1 MAKPD
6 YNAVIGQK
14 VEIAPGLIILR
25 MMPDGWEL
33 AEFKPGQFTILGLK
47 PDTPRIPEAEV
58 EGLLENPERMIRR
71 AYSVA
76 SSSREKEYIEFY
88 VRLVTSG
95 ALTPRLFALN
105 TGDPL
110 WVSPKITC
118 MFTLDKV
125 PIEKNI
131 ILFATGTGV
140 APYMSMLRSSVIIQ
154 ERRNYAVVHG
164 ALNSWDLGYHSE
176 LLTIE
181 RLCPNF
187 DYIPIISE
195 PEKEPIPW
203 KGYTG
208 FVDKI
213 YNEEIIQNKW
223 NTQITP
229 DNTEFFLCGHPMM
242 ITGMIDLLSEKGFI
256 ERETIHLEKFW

>member
-1 MAKPD
+1 MAQPV
-6 YNAVIGQK
+6 YNGVIGQK
-14 VEIAPGLIILR
+14 VEVAPGLIILR
-25 MMPDGWEL
+25 LFPDGWEL
-33 AEFKPGQFTILGLK
+33 PAFKPGQFTILGLY
-47 PDTPRIPEAEV
+47 PDAPRIPEAEP
-58 EGLLENPERMIRR
+58 EGLLEAPEKMIRR

-95 ALTPRLFALN
+95 ALTPRLFALK

-110 WVSPKITC
+110 WLSPKITG

-125 PIEKNI
+125 PLEKNI

-140 APYMSMLRSSVIIQ
+140 APYMSMLRSNIIMQ
-154 ERRNYAVVHG
+154 EKRNYAVIHG

-187 DYIPIISE
+187 HYIPIISE
-195 PEKEPIPW
+195 PDKEPRPW
-203 KGYTG
+203 KGLTG
-208 FVDKI
+208 FVSRI
-213 YNEEIIQNKW
+213 WEEKIIQSRWGEEVTHK
-223 NTQITP
+223 
-229 DNTEFFLCGHPMM
+229 NTEIFLCGHPMM
-242 ITGMIDLLSEKGFI
+242 ITGMIDLLSGNGFI

>member
-1 MAKPD
+1 MANPV

-25 MMPDGWEL
+25 LMADGWEL
-33 AEFKPGQFTILGLK
+33 PEFKPGQFTILGLN
-47 PDTPRIPEAEV
+47 PDAPRIPQAEP
-58 EGLLENPERMIRR
+58 EGLLEDKEKMIRR

-95 ALTPRLFALN
+95 TLTPRLFALK

-110 WVSPKITC
+110 WISPKITG

-125 PIEKNI
+125 PQEKNI

-140 APYMSMLRSSVIIQ
+140 APYMSMLRSNVIIK
-154 ERRNYAVVHG
+154 EKRNYAVVHG

-195 PEKEPIPW
+195 PEREPLPW

-208 FVDKI
+208 FVAKI
-213 YNEEIIQNKW
+213 CEQEIIQTKW
-223 NTQITP
+223 NMQISP
-229 DNTEFFLCGHPMM
+229 DNTEIFLCGHPMM
-242 ITGMIDLLSEKGFI
+242 ITGMIEMLSGKGFV

>member
-1 MAKPD
+1 MANPVF
-6 YNAVIGQK
+6 NAVIAQK

-25 MMPDGWEL
+25 LMADGWEL
-33 AEFKPGQFTILGLK
+33 PEFKPGQFTILGLN
-47 PDTPRIPEAEV
+47 PDAPRIREAEP
-58 EGLLENPERMIRR
+58 EGLLEDTEKMIRR

-95 ALTPRLFALN
+95 ALTPRLFALRN
-105 TGDPL
+105 GDPL
-110 WVSPKITC
+110 WLSPKITG

-125 PIEKNI
+125 PQEKNI

-140 APYMSMLRSSVIIQ
+140 APYMSMLRSNVILR
-154 ERRNYAVVHG
+154 EKRNYAVVHG

-187 DYIPIISE
+187 TYIPIISE
-195 PEKEPIPW
+195 PEKEPRPW
-203 KGYTG
+203 KGLTG
-208 FVDKI
+208 FVAEICDQ
-213 YNEEIIQNKW
+213 EIIQKIW
-223 NTQITP
+223 NMEILP
-229 DNTEFFLCGHPMM
+229 ENTEIFLCGHPMM
-242 ITGMIDLLSEKGFI
+242 ITGMIDLLSKDGFI